1 MRMEFM
7 DKQHSQRLTQQ
18 LNCQRRRGRR
28 CNLEVRVGA
37 QVFHAHREV
46 LAAVSPSVEQ
56 ELSGNDVQPQDAFVI
71 TISADCMSG
80 EAVEQL
86 LDFMYTGR
94 ILLGEHNV
102 ECLLRGAQYFA
113 LPNLR
118 SHCRDFLQESL
129 RGDNCVR
136 HLMLGEL
143 HQLEDVAERAYCL
156 LRDGFYALTGPQVA
170 ALSRHVLE
178 RLVRDQDLRVSGEDQ
193 VLLALAQWAR
203 GPPEAGHGQ
212 GDEMDR
218 ERFSAFECMF
228 GHVLLSA
235 VSESALRSLMFDE
248 VLSKQC
254 PAVLARVQEEFVSRK
269 DGASLSPLAPSEPG
283 AQGLSKMLLMQRKG
297 ALLESVLILGGQG
310 TDGRFSSA
318 VFAYVVSEDTW
329 LKLTD
334 MPYRAAAF
342 GVTSLGRYVYLTGG
356 ASEETIG
363 LRAAWRYE
371 IDTGSWTK
379 LPDLPQELV
388 FHTMVTCGGAIYTV
402 GGSVAPRRYTS
413 NIYRYDLRRES
424 WSLAGKM
431 SVPMDGVEV
440 ITKEDKCIYI
450 VTGRCVVK
458 GAISRVGVVDCFDT
472 TTNEVV
478 QCMTFPIQ
486 FKHRPLLSFLDD
498 NVLAVQSHKQS
509 LEINLQKV
517 QATKTA
523 RTVPLMPGQ
532 IKLDICH
539 AVCRLSGHN
548 VFVCG
553 GVVSREC
560 PDGKPYTMTQ
570 TAFLF
575 NLTKGEWSIL
585 AKPPEAL
592 DCAACCSAQLPRK
605 LLCKGESQTEKG
617 KSRTKS

>member
-1 MRMEFM
+1 MRMEFT
-7 DKQHSQRLTQQ
+7 DKQHSQRLSQQ

-28 CNLEVRVGA
+28 CNLEVRVGTH
-37 QVFHAHREV
+37 VFHAHREV

-71 TISADCMSG
+71 TISADCMSV

-86 LDFMYTGR
+86 LEFMYTGR

-102 ECLLRGAQYFA
+102 EYLLRGAQYFA
-113 LPNLR
+113 LSSLR
-118 SHCRDFLQESL
+118 SHCRDFLQQSL
-129 RGDNCVR
+129 RGDNCLR
-136 HLMLGEL
+136 HLALAEV
-143 HQLEDVAERAYCL
+143 HQLEEVAERAYCL
-156 LRDGFYALTGPQVA
+156 LRDGFYALTAPQVG
-170 ALSRHVLE
+170 ALSRPVLE
-178 RLVRDQDLRVSGEDQ
+178 RLLRDQDLRVSGEDQ

-203 GPPEAGHGQ
+203 GPPEAGKGE
-212 GDEMDR
+212 EMDKAR
-218 ERFSAFECMF
+218 LQAFESMF

-235 VSESALRSLMFDE
+235 VSEPALSTLMVDE
-248 VLSKQC
+248 ILAKQC
-254 PAVLARVQEEFVSRK
+254 PTALARIQEELASRRN
-269 DGASLSPLAPSEPG
+269 
-283 AQGLSKMLLMQRKG
+283 GLSSRMLLLQRKG
-297 ALLESVLILGGQG
+297 ALLDCVLVLGGQR
-310 TDGRFSSA
+310 TDGRFSNA

-342 GVTSLGRYVYLTGG
+342 GVTSLGKYVYLTGG

-363 LRAAWRYE
+363 LRAAWRYD

-402 GGSVAPRRYTS
+402 GGSVAPRKYTS
-413 NIYRYDLRRES
+413 NIYRYDLRKES

-472 TTNEVV
+472 TTHEVV

-523 RTVPLMPGQ
+523 KTVPLMPGQ
-532 IKLDICH
+532 VKLDICH
-539 AVCRLSGHN
+539 AVCKLSGHK

-553 GVVSREC
+553 GVVSREGE
-560 PDGKPYTMTQ
+560 DGKSYTINQ
-570 TAFLF
+570 TACLF
-575 NLTKGEWSIL
+575 NMIKGEWSIL
-585 AKPPEAL
+585 APAPEAV
-592 DCAACCSAQLPRK
+592 DCAACCCAQLPRK
-605 LLCKGESQTEKG
+605 LLYKGGNQTENG
-617 KSRTKS
+617 KSTRTKS